1 MALFSVLESISDPVL
16 RYLTYSVLTI
26 TGLVLLLLLQ
36 VISYRILSVYQDRN
50 SQVAKGIWRPV
61 LAEMMVAD
69 PVTVPHLKKIHQHAF
84 LREWNRFH
92 TVLRGDAHKRM
103 QKLARKTRLDILAH
117 KYIERGGMRELLQG
131 IVTLG
136 HMQDYSIWNRLI
148 DLVDSEHPVISLTAA
163 QALADIDSKNA
174 MKFLIPYVIK
184 RRDWPIARVAML
196 LNSADPAELF
206 AVIEDAINTA
216 PVEDI
221 PFLLKFLGTSH
232 FDPAIRN
239 ICLRLGS
246 SDDSRIISA
255 CIDAAK
261 DANGLETA
269 RNHVAN
275 PAWYVRL
282 HVAKAL
288 GRLGTIEDVELLV
301 QLLSDPEWWVRYRS
315 AQAISGMPFINVDD
329 MQKICDESNDR
340 YARDIMAQVISER
353 EWSQ

>member
-36 VISYRILSVYQDRN
+36 VIAYRIISVYQDRN
-50 SQVAKGIWRPV
+50 SQVAKNIWRPV

-69 PVTVPHLKKIHQHAF
+69 PVTIPDLKKIHQHAF

-163 QALADIDSKNA
+163 QALVDIDSKNA
-174 MKFLIPYVIK
+174 MKFLIPFVVK

-246 SDDSRIISA
+246 SEDSRIISA

-261 DANGLETA
+261 DANGLEIA

-275 PAWYVRL
+275 PAWHVRL
-282 HVAKAL
+282 HVAKTL
-288 GRLGTIEDVELLV
+288 GRLGTVEDVGLLV

-315 AQAISGMPFINVDD
+315 AQAISSMPFISVDD